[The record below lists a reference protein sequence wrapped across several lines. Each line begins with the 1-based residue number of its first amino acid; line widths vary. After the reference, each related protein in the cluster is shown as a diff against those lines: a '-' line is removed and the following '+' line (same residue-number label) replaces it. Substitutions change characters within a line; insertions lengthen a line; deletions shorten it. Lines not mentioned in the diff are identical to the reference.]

1 MDDTA
6 FHVSADKLDRFTGNY
21 ARPDGTLQLTDSP
34 VNGQHTRP
42 PVWLSGGGGLTST
55 ASDYIRFAQMLL
67 HGGELDGVRI
77 LETDTVETI
86 RTNHLPESL
95 IPVSFGTYLSP
106 AYGFGLGFAVL
117 VDDTAS
123 PKPDNTGVHRWAGA
137 ANTFFWIDPAS
148 GSIRRRS
155 SSGCCGRRSARSPST
170 TSSGSSR
177 RWFTRRCSR
186 PVRPAA
192 TASQGATGPA
202 PEPAADY
209 CLRSRILVSFGSM
222 FDRCRTA
229 RGDALF
235 QAVTRPDQYP
245 CRSRASSAS
254 DTRNTSRGYRR

>member
-6 FHVSADKLDRFTGNY
+6 FHVSADKLDRFTGNC

-34 VNGQHTRP
+34 VDGQYTRP

-95 IPVSFGTYLSP
+95 IPVSFGKYLSP
-106 AYGFGLGFAVL
+106 AYGFGLRFAVL

-137 ANTFFWIDPAS
+137 ANTFFWIDPEAELI
-148 GSIRRRS
+148 GMLWTQI
-155 SSGCCGRRSARSPST
+155 SPFAVYDIKREFQT
-170 TSSGSSR
+170 
-177 RWFTRRCSR
+177 
-186 PVRPAA
+186 
-192 TASQGATGPA
+192 
-202 PEPAADY
+202 
-209 CLRSRILVSFGSM
+209 LVYE
-222 FDRCRTA
+222 
-229 RGDALF
+229 AL
-235 QAVTRPDQYP
+235 Q
-245 CRSRASSAS
+245 
-254 DTRNTSRGYRR
+254 